1 MASRARDVIDT
12 GPLFSQADA
21 IRLNNL
27 FRGNDAG
34 EMLAAVVADGLVGS
48 AAIVSSFGAESAVLL
63 HLVTRAA
70 PDLPVLFLD
79 TGKHFDE
86 TLAYRD
92 LLADRLTCHLV
103 TLTRPD
109 ETRVGKE
116 GASHCR
122 LLWCA

>member
-1 MASRARDVIDT
+1 MFLITSMLYFFFFFFKQKTAYDMRISDWSSDVSSSD
-12 GPLFSQADA
+12 LADA

-79 TGKHFDE
+79 TGKHFEE
-86 TLAYRD
+86 TLAYREIGR
-92 LLADRLTCHLV
+92 AHV
-103 TLTRPD
+103 
-109 ETRVGKE
+109 
-116 GASHCR
+116 
-122 LLWCA
+122 